1 MYVGKS
7 WMINVKF
14 AIDFH
19 YANQKIFTLQT
30 RFYHLIDFLQ
40 NLIQDIPSSTYT
52 RLCTYSH
59 T

>member
-14 AIDFH
+14 AIVFH
-19 YANQKIFTLQT
+19 YANQNSFTLQT

-40 NLIQDIPSSTYT
+40 NFIQDIPSSTYT